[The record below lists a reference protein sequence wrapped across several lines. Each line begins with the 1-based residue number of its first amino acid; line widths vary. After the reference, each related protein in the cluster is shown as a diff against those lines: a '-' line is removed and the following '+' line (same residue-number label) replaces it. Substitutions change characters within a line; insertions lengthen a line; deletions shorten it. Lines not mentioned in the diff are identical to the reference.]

1 MAAQTWTV
9 SCILAGL
16 LLGAVLS
23 TARAAE
29 PRADHART
37 LATEAAEL
45 VAKQGLPGACRTM
58 EAPGSRFNQGDTYAF
73 IMDLQGRWR
82 CFPPKPQA
90 EGQSAYEIRDPDGKA
105 MLPEQIAIVRS
116 PAGQGWVDYRWNN
129 PATGKIQPKRSFVI
143 AIPRTDLFAV
153 SGYYK

>member
-1 MAAQTWTV
+1 AAFLLV
-9 SCILAGL
+9 GGL
-16 LLGAVLS
+16 VLGAWDS
-23 TARAAE
+23 IARAAE
-29 PRADHART
+29 QPADHARR
-37 LATEAAEL
+37 LATEAAGL
-45 VAKQGLPGACRTM
+45 VAKHGLADACRAM

-73 IMDLQGRWR
+73 IMDLQGVWR
-82 CFPPKPQA
+82 CFPPKPKA
-90 EGQSAYEIRDPDGKA
+90 EGQSAMDIRDPDGKA

-143 AIPRTDLFAV
+143 GIPGTDFFAV